1 MQRFLRTLALLSLL
15 TTLARAQD
23 PVQVAPAHFKL
34 EFENERVRVLR
45 LTGGPNE
52 KIPMHQHPAYVT
64 VYLTDTRSRIT
75 LPGGRTRRVGRKAG
89 ETAWND
95 AQTHASEALSE
106 KPYELIVVEF
116 KGKPIGGKPATAAL
130 DPVRLAPRFFRVELE
145 NEQVRVL
152 RFYED
157 PYATVPMHEHPER
170 VVISLRDGHLKRM
183 LPDGN
188 TVEIRHKA
196 KEVTWRPPIKH
207 GGENL
212 SEEPYEEIS
221 IEFKGQPTN

>member
-1 MQRFLRTLALLSLL
+1 MHPFLRILALLGLA
-15 TTLARAQD
+15 TTIARAQD
-23 PVQVAPAHFKL
+23 PVQVAPAHFKV

-52 KIPMHQHPAYVT
+52 KIPMHEHPAYVS

-75 LPGGRTRRVGRKAG
+75 LPGGRTRRVGRRAG
-89 ETAWND
+89 EVAWNE

-106 KPYELIVVEF
+106 KDYELIVVEL
-116 KGKPIGGKPATAAL
+116 KSKPVGGKLIPSVL
-130 DPVRLAPRFFRVELE
+130 DPVRVAPKNFRVEFE
-145 NEQVRVL
+145 NEQVKVL

-170 VVISLRDGHLKRM
+170 VVVSLRDGHLKRM

-188 TVEIRHKA
+188 SVEIRHKA
-196 KEVTWRPPIKH
+196 KDVSWRPPIKH
-207 GGENL
+207 AGENL

-221 IEFKGQPTN
+221 IELKGQPR

>member
-1 MQRFLRTLALLSLL
+1 MHSFLRALALLGLAA
-15 TTLARAQD
+15 TLARAQD
-23 PVQVAPAHFKL
+23 PVQVAPTHFKV

-52 KIPMHQHPAYVT
+52 KIPMHEHPAYVT

-75 LPGGRTRRVGRKAG
+75 MPGGRTRRVGRKAG

-106 KPYELIVVEF
+106 KAYELIVVEL
-116 KGKPIGGKPATAAL
+116 KGKSVAGKPVSPAL
-130 DPVRLAPRFFRVELE
+130 DPVRLAPKFFRVEFD
-145 NEQVRVL
+145 NERVRVL

-170 VVISLRDGHLKRM
+170 VVVSLRDGHIKRM

-188 TVEIRHKA
+188 SVEIRHKA
-196 KEVTWRPPIKH
+196 KEVSWRPPIKH
-207 GGENL
+207 AGENL

-221 IEFKGQPTN
+221 IELKGQPR